1 MWSASILSGYLAIAA
16 PAPPPLSP
24 EPRLTPSGMVDARRN
39 TAWRPTPPGNSVR
52 PRGRRRVSLRPPP
65 RELGLRG
72 DAVDVAGAEL
82 RDPLRH
88 LALHLRA
95 LRRRELGEQRRER
108 PRRVARHR
116 PELVRVVR
124 KPREHHPLLADGL
137 VACADERLGER
148 AVLGEVER
156 PGHR

>member
-1 MWSASILSGYLAIAA
+1 
-16 PAPPPLSP
+16 
-24 EPRLTPSGMVDARRN
+24 MVDARRN

-88 LALHLRA
+88 LALHLRPF
-95 LRRRELGEQRRER
+95 RRRQIGQERRSEEHTSELQS
-108 PRRVARHR
+108 PVQ
-116 PELVRVVR
+116 LVCRLLLEKKKCMVR
-124 KPREHHPLLADGL
+124 L
-137 VACADERLGER
+137 VLTNEAVRIAC
-148 AVLGEVER
+148 
-156 PGHR
+156 